1 MKNTL
6 AKFTPA
12 CIAGAM
18 LLFASIGW
26 ADTANFTNVGTY
38 TWTVPAGVSSVQIQ
52 CWGGGGAGG
61 GGNKQGNN
69 TVGAG
74 GGGGAYAL
82 QNITVSTGNS
92 YTLFVGGGGTATASI
107 SANGSAAAGTN
118 SWFGTATTTN
128 CLAAGGFGA
137 EDVYNA
143 GYGNSTNG
151 PGGPTNAC
159 IGTTLYRGGNG
170 GTCGSHYTGAGGS
183 GAGSGGQGA
192 DATTYTAGTPPTGGG
207 TGESGYNGAASSGGG
222 TGTAPGGAGAG
233 GGAYNTGTHGGGS
246 GAAGRVILTYTVV
259 YNSVNVE
266 TKADGTGSIVPAQ
279 DVSVGNSITVYAIGR
294 ASNGTFMSNTPAIWS
309 LVNQNGNVANTDL
322 VPSSDGKSAVF
333 TAHLSGSANIQAVAI
348 GATGTTNVSG
358 TITVPSTGVTAT
370 WDVDSDGDWS
380 SSGNW
385 SGGSVPSVAGDT
397 AILGI
402 GSLLRTITLD
412 ANESLGTLAF
422 TNANSFVIS
431 GTHTLTMDGSG
442 NGAHVTVTGGSTNAA
457 QTPVALNDNTTVS
470 VDSGDSLMFSGAI
483 ANTSSAKTLAFNGA
497 GTNILS
503 AANSYGPSSSG
514 TVGTVLSGGGVLQ
527 VGNNT
532 SLGAGD
538 LTNLV
543 SSTLQPGVAGLIL
556 ANNIGIAPS
565 VTMTVN
571 NNGNSFAL
579 GGVISGS
586 GGITAVGNGTVTLSG
601 VNTYTGSTTI
611 SSGTLAIGGSGQLGS
626 GSYAGAITNNSTLNY
641 GSTAAQTLSGV
652 ISGSGALNQTGT
664 GGTLTLSGTN
674 TFSGVTTISAGTLM
688 LGNAL
693 ALQNSV
699 LNYNNQGGTLDFG
712 SLTAATL
719 GSLSGAQSLSLL
731 NDSAASVALTVGGNN
746 GSTTFSGTLTGNGLL
761 NKVGTGVLTLA
772 NPGYTS
778 NTVVFN
784 GGLTITGGSLTSH
797 LDLSAQQGVVNTVIS
812 GGSVTSPNGVYI
824 TSSTGGSGTIYGNL
838 ATLTVT
844 NGAQLTA
851 NADANGRAISYG
863 MGNGRPGGNASLTI
877 GTTGGTT
884 TLVTANGVLDMFYTS
899 GGSTVGNFTVNLNG
913 GTLAV
918 DRIQESTY
926 SANQTGTF
934 KFNGGTLK
942 ALAGDGTALFIPA
955 TPSQL
960 TWDIT
965 TNGAIIDANGYNI
978 TIGAV
983 LYHGN
988 TNTFDGGLTKI
999 GNGTLTLT
1007 NANQYTGGTTVKA
1020 GTLAINGFYAL
1031 GGANYGGLIISNG
1044 ATLQYVTNFIATG
1057 NGSGDLSYISSYG
1070 GSITFGA
1077 GGGVIDL
1084 NGNNVTYAGSVGNGG
1099 SGGLSLQSTVSG
1111 GVLTL
1116 SASNNYTGST
1126 AIGNGVTLIVNN
1138 TNGSAA
1144 GSGNVTVASGG
1155 TLDDSGIISG
1165 NVTVQGGGTLAGN
1178 GIVGGTLEIQ
1188 NTGILTP
1195 GDSGVGTNTVGALT
1209 LDSGAIANI
1218 EFSDT
1223 ANDMTV
1229 VTNSGGLT
1237 VNGGVFNLY
1246 QAGGTLPWTTTGTYN
1261 LIRYNGTAP
1270 TLDSSWTTASGS
1282 NPHIGNLQANFLYSF
1297 HPSGGYLTVTIALS
1311 GSVVS
1316 GTWTNDVNGNW
1327 STAANWSSNPSVPH
1341 SAGDLAVFGAGTA
1354 LRTVTL
1360 DANET
1365 VGTLTMNNNNS
1376 FVIANSGKTLTV
1388 NNGGSGVSLY
1398 VTGGTANQINT
1409 AIALSDNLNATV
1421 SGGKSL
1427 TISANIANTGSAK
1440 TLTVNS
1446 PGTVALSGNNSY
1458 GPGAG
1463 TYGTFLTGGATL
1475 QVGSSTALGAGDVS
1489 FAGNGTLQ
1497 AGVSVGLNNNIDV
1510 SPGVTAT
1517 VDSGGNNLALNG
1529 VISDSG
1535 NLAKTGNGTLALP
1548 DNVVNTYTGGTIV
1561 SGGVLSIAYEGDV
1574 YQSTSINL
1582 NGGDLLGNG
1591 QADQGYQVVI
1601 DPPIGIGP
1609 TNGTVAGT
1617 ALIDAT
1623 SGTTLTLNGLITSAG
1638 NTGANNL
1645 VVNSG
1650 AGNNGTVYMGI
1661 DGNTFNGTTAI
1672 SNGLLWVA
1680 SSLPLAYSTLNYS
1693 NQGGYLVV
1701 DGGIGAIT
1709 LGGLSGGQN
1718 LGLTN
1723 LNGGGLTLTV
1733 GNNNNSTT
1741 YSGNLNDY
1749 GLNGGLTKVGT
1760 GTLTLSGTNSYN
1772 LATTISGGLLQIN
1785 TNGVLDTLS
1794 ANVPAV
1800 GGAGLVVSGGT
1811 LTVTNASTIGNPSA
1825 ALRVSSGSATFL
1837 GGLSVNSAANGAY
1850 ISVTGGSLALASLS
1864 LGRTGL
1870 SDTTQPTAGSTGDGL
1885 YINGGAVNILGNLNM
1900 GTASAANSS
1909 VSTRIDSG
1917 SLTVGGAVYIGL
1929 NNGGRW
1935 SVLDVNGGSLMVTD
1949 VVTGISI
1956 GNAQAGDAELL
1967 IRNGTVNAG
1976 IIGLGYGTVADT
1988 VVLNMT
1994 NGALYV
2000 GGGGIVQVSTGVGFV
2015 STITLSGGIL
2025 GAGTN
2030 WTSTN
2035 NMQLGSATIQT
2046 ADALGNPWNIGLSGI
2061 LSGTNLLKSGAG
2073 TLTLGGANT
2082 YGGSTVVSNGVLAL
2096 AVTGLITNTAQVS
2109 IASNATFDVSALTG
2123 YTFSGASPVQTLAGI
2138 STSGEGNVN
2147 ATGNALTLAAGAK
2160 VLLQAAGGTNS
2171 PSIGK
2176 ISVTGDLGLNA
2187 NVITINVGGGILGTG
2202 TYRLL
2207 DCTGTL
2213 SGTANA
2219 TPVFTGL
2226 GATPGATVSIST
2238 TTGAGGHVDLVVGK
2252 ATPVLQAATATSIL
2266 AGQAL
2271 SASALTVT
2279 FTNAAGTNVPGSAV
2293 FTAPGTMP
2301 AVGTANQQ
2309 VLFTPN
2315 DTTDYNTVTFNVAV
2329 TVISPVLIPT
2339 QSAGITGFSLE
2350 NGNVV
2355 ITGTNGQTG
2364 GTYYLLESTNLALPV
2379 GQWKAAATNV
2389 VGTNGANGAFTFT
2402 GTNAAGAAGQ
2412 SFYILSNTNN

>member
-1 MKNTL
+1 MQL
-6 AKFTPA
+6 ATSP
-12 CIAGAM
+12 
-18 LLFASIGW
+18 
-26 ADTANFTNVGTY
+26 
-38 TWTVPAGVSSVQIQ
+38 
-52 CWGGGGAGG
+52 
-61 GGNKQGNN
+61 
-69 TVGAG
+69 
-74 GGGGAYAL
+74 AL
-82 QNITVSTGNS
+82 Q
-92 YTLFVGGGGTATASI
+92 
-107 SANGSAAAGTN
+107 
-118 SWFGTATTTN
+118 
-128 CLAAGGFGA
+128 
-137 EDVYNA
+137 
-143 GYGNSTNG
+143 
-151 PGGPTNAC
+151 
-159 IGTTLYRGGNG
+159 
-170 GTCGSHYTGAGGS
+170 
-183 GAGSGGQGA
+183 
-192 DATTYTAGTPPTGGG
+192 
-207 TGESGYNGAASSGGG
+207 
-222 TGTAPGGAGAG
+222 
-233 GGAYNTGTHGGGS
+233 
-246 GAAGRVILTYTVV
+246 
-259 YNSVNVE
+259 
-266 TKADGTGSIVPAQ
+266 
-279 DVSVGNSITVYAIGR
+279 
-294 ASNGTFMSNTPAIWS
+294 
-309 LVNQNGNVANTDL
+309 
-322 VPSSDGKSAVF
+322 
-333 TAHLSGSANIQAVAI
+333 
-348 GATGTTNVSG
+348 
-358 TITVPSTGVTAT
+358 
-370 WDVDSDGDWS
+370 
-380 SSGNW
+380 
-385 SGGSVPSVAGDT
+385 
-397 AILGI
+397 
-402 GSLLRTITLD
+402 
-412 ANESLGTLAF
+412 
-422 TNANSFVIS
+422 
-431 GTHTLTMDGSG
+431 
-442 NGAHVTVTGGSTNAA
+442 
-457 QTPVALNDNTTVS
+457 
-470 VDSGDSLMFSGAI
+470 
-483 ANTSSAKTLAFNGA
+483 
-497 GTNILS
+497 
-503 AANSYGPSSSG
+503 
-514 TVGTVLSGGGVLQ
+514 
-527 VGNNT
+527 
-532 SLGAGD
+532 
-538 LTNLV
+538 
-543 SSTLQPGVAGLIL
+543 
-556 ANNIGIAPS
+556 
-565 VTMTVN
+565 
-571 NNGNSFAL
+571 
-579 GGVISGS
+579 
-586 GGITAVGNGTVTLSG
+586 
-601 VNTYTGSTTI
+601 
-611 SSGTLAIGGSGQLGS
+611 
-626 GSYAGAITNNSTLNY
+626 NSTLNY
-641 GSTAAQTLSGV
+641 S
-652 ISGSGALNQTGT
+652 
-664 GGTLTLSGTN
+664 
-674 TFSGVTTISAGTLM
+674 
-688 LGNAL
+688 
-693 ALQNSV
+693 
-699 LNYNNQGGTLDFG
+699 GGTLDFG
-712 SLTAATL
+712 SLTTATL
-719 GSLSGAQSLSLL
+719 GGLSGTQSGQNLSLA
-731 NDSAASVALTVGGNN
+731 NGSSAAVALTVGGNN
-746 GSTTFSGTLTGNGLL
+746 ATTIYGGQLSGAGLLTKLGSGTLTLSNATYSG
-761 NKVGTGVLTLA
+761 GT
-772 NPGYTS
+772 
-778 NTVVFN
+778 TVN
-784 GGLTITGGSLTSH
+784 GGTLTITGGASG
-797 LDLSAQQGVVNTVIS
+797 SAGSTILVGNGTGSALNVT
-812 GGSVTSPNGVYI
+812 GGSVQAGTLNI
-824 TSSTGGSGTIYGNL
+824 ATIANSTGSAASISGTASATFANVNMASANNTGGNLTINTTGSVSLGVANFNRDTGVNGSGPNVAGGLIIDNG
-838 ATLTVT
+838 TVT
-844 NGAQLTA
+844 AT
-851 NADANGRAISYG
+851 SFV
-863 MGNGRPGGNASLTI
+863 ASS
-877 GTTGGTT
+877 
-884 TLVTANGVLDMFYTS
+884 VTAQRSSDL
-899 GGSTVGNFTVNLNG
+899 NLNG
-913 GTLAV
+913 GSMTIGTSASSGAFELATGAGNGFVTMTNGTLTYLGV
-918 DRIQESTY
+918 DGLLLNLNAANNVAGVKITGGTANLTGVTLNQING
-926 SANQTGTF
+926 ANQTSSLIVSNGATLYLGSVGLVVNQPSSTNF
-934 KFNGGTLK
+934 ISLGNGGATVG
-942 ALAGDGTALFIPA
+942 ALADWSSVAPITLAGT
-955 TPSQL
+955 
-960 TWDIT
+960 T
-965 TNGAIIDANGYNI
+965 TFQAADSSSLAHNI
-978 TIGAV
+978 SLGGVISGT
-983 LYHGN
+983 
-988 TNTFDGGLTKI
+988 GGLTKT
-999 GNGTLTLT
+999 GNGTLTLSGANFFT
-1007 NANQYTGGTTVKA
+1007 NGVVVNGGT
-1020 GTLAINGFYAL
+1020 LNINGINAL
-1031 GGANYGGLIISNG
+1031 GGAYYGGLTLNNSV
-1044 ATLQYVTNFIATG
+1044 LQYAVNSTG
-1057 NGSGDLSYISSYG
+1057 NGSLDLT
-1070 GSITFGA
+1070 SIGAAGITIGA
-1077 GGGVIDL
+1077 GTNTIDL
-1084 NGNNVTYAGSVGNGG
+1084 NGNSVVYAGSIGNNGTGGLLIQSTTAGGVLNLNGTNTYPGNTTLVSGAALGGNGTISGAVEIKSGAILAPGNGG
-1099 SGGLSLQSTVSG
+1099 V
-1111 GVLTL
+1111 
-1116 SASNNYTGST
+1116 
-1126 AIGNGVTLIVNN
+1126 
-1138 TNGSAA
+1138 
-1144 GSGNVTVASGG
+1144 G
-1155 TLDDSGIISG
+1155 TL
-1165 NVTVQGGGTLAGN
+1165 
-1178 GIVGGTLEIQ
+1178 
-1188 NTGILTP
+1188 
-1195 GDSGVGTNTVGALT
+1195 TVGSLT
-1209 LDSGAIANI
+1209 LDSGAIGNF
-1218 EFSDT
+1218 EFNGV
-1223 ANDMTV
+1223 ANDEVV
-1229 VTNSGGLT
+1229 VTNTLILNDPSDN
-1237 VNGGVFNLY
+1237 VAFNLY
-1246 QAGGTLPWTTTGTYN
+1246 QVGGTLGITQPGTFN
-1261 LIRYNGTAP
+1261 LIQYSGTAP
-1270 TLDSSWTTASGS
+1270 VLDSSWTTTSGS
-1282 NPHIGNLQANFLYSF
+1282 NPHVANPQTSFLYSF
-1297 HPSGGYLTVTIALS
+1297 HADGGYLIVKV
-1311 GSVVS
+1311 SVVGTAVA
-1316 GTWTNDVNGNW
+1316 GTWTNDVDGNW
-1327 STAANWSSNPSVPH
+1327 STAVNWDSNPNVPH
-1341 SAGDLAVFGAGTA
+1341 SAGDLATFGAGTA

-1360 DANET
+1360 DANKT

-1376 FVIANSGKTLTV
+1376 FVIAGSGKTLTLDR
-1388 NNGGSGVSLY
+1388 NGYGANIYVSAGVANEIQAAVSLNDNMAVTVGSGKWLAVS
-1398 VTGGTANQINT
+1398 GNIG
-1409 AIALSDNLNATV
+1409 NAT
-1421 SGGKSL
+1421 G
-1427 TISANIANTGSAK
+1427 IPD
-1440 TLTVNS
+1440 TLTLNGA
-1446 PGTVALSGNNSY
+1446 GTLVLSGNNSY
-1458 GPGAG
+1458 GPSAG
-1463 TYGTFLTGGATL
+1463 SFGTLLNGGVL
-1475 QVGSSTALGAGDVS
+1475 RVGSSTALPAGDVS

-1772 LATTISGGLLQIN
+1772 LATTISGGVLRIN

-1794 ANVPAV
+1794 ASVPAV
-1800 GGAGLVVSGGT
+1800 AGAELIVSGGT
-1811 LTVTNASTIGNPSA
+1811 LTVTNASNIGSA
-1825 ALRVSSGSATFL
+1825 SSGLLVSSGSATFL
-1837 GGLSVNSAANGAY
+1837 GALTTTLGSDTADF
-1850 ISVTGGSLALASLS
+1850 IDVTGGSLTAASLS

-1870 SDTTQPTAGSTGDGL
+1870 SDTTQPTAGSTTAGL
-1885 YINGGAVNILGNLNM
+1885 YINGGAVNILANLDM
-1900 GTASAANSS
+1900 GISSAANST
-1909 VSTRIDSG
+1909 VNTRMDSG
-1917 SLTVGGAVYIGL
+1917 SLTVGGVLTIGL

-1935 SVLDVNGGSLMVTD
+1935 SVVDVNGGTLTVTNTT
-1949 VVTGISI
+1949 TGISVGGPLS
-1956 GNAQAGDAELL
+1956 GNAELL

-1976 IIGLGYGTVADT
+1976 IIGLGQTAAGSTNMTAVI
-1988 VVLNMT
+1988 NMT

-2015 STITLSGGIL
+2015 STITLNGGVL

-2035 NMQLGSATIQT
+2035 NIRLGSATIQT

-2138 STSGEGNVN
+2138 STSGAANVN

>member
-1 MKNTL
+1 
-6 AKFTPA
+6 
-12 CIAGAM
+12 
-18 LLFASIGW
+18 
-26 ADTANFTNVGTY
+26 
-38 TWTVPAGVSSVQIQ
+38 
-52 CWGGGGAGG
+52 
-61 GGNKQGNN
+61 
-69 TVGAG
+69 
-74 GGGGAYAL
+74 
-82 QNITVSTGNS
+82 
-92 YTLFVGGGGTATASI
+92 
-107 SANGSAAAGTN
+107 
-118 SWFGTATTTN
+118 
-128 CLAAGGFGA
+128 
-137 EDVYNA
+137 
-143 GYGNSTNG
+143 
-151 PGGPTNAC
+151 
-159 IGTTLYRGGNG
+159 
-170 GTCGSHYTGAGGS
+170 
-183 GAGSGGQGA
+183 
-192 DATTYTAGTPPTGGG
+192 
-207 TGESGYNGAASSGGG
+207 
-222 TGTAPGGAGAG
+222 
-233 GGAYNTGTHGGGS
+233 
-246 GAAGRVILTYTVV
+246 
-259 YNSVNVE
+259 
-266 TKADGTGSIVPAQ
+266 
-279 DVSVGNSITVYAIGR
+279 
-294 ASNGTFMSNTPAIWS
+294 
-309 LVNQNGNVANTDL
+309 
-322 VPSSDGKSAVF
+322 
-333 TAHLSGSANIQAVAI
+333 
-348 GATGTTNVSG
+348 
-358 TITVPSTGVTAT
+358 
-370 WDVDSDGDWS
+370 
-380 SSGNW
+380 
-385 SGGSVPSVAGDT
+385 
-397 AILGI
+397 
-402 GSLLRTITLD
+402 
-412 ANESLGTLAF
+412 
-422 TNANSFVIS
+422 
-431 GTHTLTMDGSG
+431 
-442 NGAHVTVTGGSTNAA
+442 
-457 QTPVALNDNTTVS
+457 
-470 VDSGDSLMFSGAI
+470 
-483 ANTSSAKTLAFNGA
+483 
-497 GTNILS
+497 
-503 AANSYGPSSSG
+503 
-514 TVGTVLSGGGVLQ
+514 
-527 VGNNT
+527 
-532 SLGAGD
+532 
-538 LTNLV
+538 
-543 SSTLQPGVAGLIL
+543 
-556 ANNIGIAPS
+556 
-565 VTMTVN
+565 
-571 NNGNSFAL
+571 
-579 GGVISGS
+579 
-586 GGITAVGNGTVTLSG
+586 
-601 VNTYTGSTTI
+601 
-611 SSGTLAIGGSGQLGS
+611 
-626 GSYAGAITNNSTLNY
+626 
-641 GSTAAQTLSGV
+641 
-652 ISGSGALNQTGT
+652 
-664 GGTLTLSGTN
+664 
-674 TFSGVTTISAGTLM
+674 
-688 LGNAL
+688 
-693 ALQNSV
+693 
-699 LNYNNQGGTLDFG
+699 
-712 SLTAATL
+712 
-719 GSLSGAQSLSLL
+719 
-731 NDSAASVALTVGGNN
+731 
-746 GSTTFSGTLTGNGLL
+746 
-761 NKVGTGVLTLA
+761 
-772 NPGYTS
+772 
-778 NTVVFN
+778 
-784 GGLTITGGSLTSH
+784 
-797 LDLSAQQGVVNTVIS
+797 
-812 GGSVTSPNGVYI
+812 
-824 TSSTGGSGTIYGNL
+824 
-838 ATLTVT
+838 
-844 NGAQLTA
+844 
-851 NADANGRAISYG
+851 
-863 MGNGRPGGNASLTI
+863 
-877 GTTGGTT
+877 
-884 TLVTANGVLDMFYTS
+884 
-899 GGSTVGNFTVNLNG
+899 
-913 GTLAV
+913 
-918 DRIQESTY
+918 
-926 SANQTGTF
+926 
-934 KFNGGTLK
+934 
-942 ALAGDGTALFIPA
+942 
-955 TPSQL
+955 
-960 TWDIT
+960 
-965 TNGAIIDANGYNI
+965 
-978 TIGAV
+978 
-983 LYHGN
+983 
-988 TNTFDGGLTKI
+988 
-999 GNGTLTLT
+999 
-1007 NANQYTGGTTVKA
+1007 
-1020 GTLAINGFYAL
+1020 
-1031 GGANYGGLIISNG
+1031 
-1044 ATLQYVTNFIATG
+1044 
-1057 NGSGDLSYISSYG
+1057 
-1070 GSITFGA
+1070 
-1077 GGGVIDL
+1077 
-1084 NGNNVTYAGSVGNGG
+1084 
-1099 SGGLSLQSTVSG
+1099 
-1111 GVLTL
+1111 
-1116 SASNNYTGST
+1116 
-1126 AIGNGVTLIVNN
+1126 
-1138 TNGSAA
+1138 
-1144 GSGNVTVASGG
+1144 
-1155 TLDDSGIISG
+1155 
-1165 NVTVQGGGTLAGN
+1165 
-1178 GIVGGTLEIQ
+1178 
-1188 NTGILTP
+1188 
-1195 GDSGVGTNTVGALT
+1195 
-1209 LDSGAIANI
+1209 
-1218 EFSDT
+1218 
-1223 ANDMTV
+1223 
-1229 VTNSGGLT
+1229 
-1237 VNGGVFNLY
+1237 
-1246 QAGGTLPWTTTGTYN
+1246 
-1261 LIRYNGTAP
+1261 
-1270 TLDSSWTTASGS
+1270 
-1282 NPHIGNLQANFLYSF
+1282 
-1297 HPSGGYLTVTIALS
+1297 
-1311 GSVVS
+1311 
-1316 GTWTNDVNGNW
+1316 
-1327 STAANWSSNPSVPH
+1327 
-1341 SAGDLAVFGAGTA
+1341 
-1354 LRTVTL
+1354 
-1360 DANET
+1360 
-1365 VGTLTMNNNNS
+1365 
-1376 FVIANSGKTLTV
+1376 
-1388 NNGGSGVSLY
+1388 
-1398 VTGGTANQINT
+1398 
-1409 AIALSDNLNATV
+1409 
-1421 SGGKSL
+1421 
-1427 TISANIANTGSAK
+1427 
-1440 TLTVNS
+1440 
-1446 PGTVALSGNNSY
+1446 
-1458 GPGAG
+1458 
-1463 TYGTFLTGGATL
+1463 
-1475 QVGSSTALGAGDVS
+1475 VGSSTALPAGDVS

-1772 LATTISGGLLQIN
+1772 LATTISGGVLRIN

-1794 ANVPAV
+1794 ASVPAV
-1800 GGAGLVVSGGT
+1800 AGAELIVSGGT
-1811 LTVTNASTIGNPSA
+1811 LTVTNASNIGSA
-1825 ALRVSSGSATFL
+1825 SSGLLVSSGSATFL
-1837 GGLSVNSAANGAY
+1837 GALTTTLGSDTADF
-1850 ISVTGGSLALASLS
+1850 IDVTGGSLTAASLS

-1870 SDTTQPTAGSTGDGL
+1870 SDTTQPTAGSTTAGL
-1885 YINGGAVNILGNLNM
+1885 YINGGAVNILANLDM
-1900 GTASAANSS
+1900 GISSAANST
-1909 VSTRIDSG
+1909 VNTRMDSG
-1917 SLTVGGAVYIGL
+1917 SLTVGGVLTIGL

-1935 SVLDVNGGSLMVTD
+1935 SVVDVNGGTLTVTNTT
-1949 VVTGISI
+1949 TGISVGGPLS
-1956 GNAQAGDAELL
+1956 GNAELL

-1976 IIGLGYGTVADT
+1976 IIGLGQTAAGSTNMTAVI
-1988 VVLNMT
+1988 NMT

-2015 STITLSGGIL
+2015 STITLNGGVL

-2035 NMQLGSATIQT
+2035 NIRLGSATIQT